1 MRVSH
6 PGRHDYAWVDGRG
19 KERARL
25 DDQNTLKDDHNKV
38 TCTPLLGGLLSHVRV
53 SHGRRWERGGV
64 VSWAGLTRVSLPVQG
79 LQAPDIVL
87 EHLLG
92 PPGVSHGLP

>member
-1 MRVSH
+1 MVPYHTS
-6 PGRHDYAWVDGRG
+6 
-19 KERARL
+19 ECL
-25 DDQNTLKDDHNKV
+25 T
-38 TCTPLLGGLLSHVRV
+38 GG
-53 SHGRRWERGGV
+53 GEGGEV
-64 VSWAGLTRVSLPVQG
+64 VSWAGLTWVSLPVQG